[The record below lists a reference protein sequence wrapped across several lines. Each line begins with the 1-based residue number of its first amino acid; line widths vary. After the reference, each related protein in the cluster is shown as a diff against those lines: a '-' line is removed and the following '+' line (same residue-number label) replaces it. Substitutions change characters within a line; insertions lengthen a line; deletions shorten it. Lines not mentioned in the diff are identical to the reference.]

1 MTSVFYV
8 CFCMNAFF
16 FFFRLEPVMTH
27 KMRAK
32 YKGLFFSDYQEYL
45 RLHEIVQNVGTEF
58 HKMKELLEKHAPGT
72 EEYQVCIVSCS
83 CMTAGL
89 YMQSYFLFGT
99 LALIAGLYYDTC
111 ETSL

>member
-1 MTSVFYV
+1 
-8 CFCMNAFF
+8 
-16 FFFRLEPVMTH
+16 MTH

-72 EEYQVCIVSCS
+72 EEYQVCSLSCR
-83 CMTAGL
+83 CMTQHCTYSQNVFNWHFSIYCRFIL
-89 YMQSYFLFGT
+89 QHM
-99 LALIAGLYYDTC
+99 
-111 ETSL
+111 